1 MCFKSTEK
9 KYIKKYIRSKNPA
22 DRFWFSYNFDTTESQ
37 NGSGWRGPLGFACPK
52 SALLEPRA
60 ELFPLPPAQ
69 DPELTI
75 SWPLQP
81 ELPWIFSLGSAEP
94 LCWFLCH
101 LRRNLSPIHS
111 RSLLDCSCPAELPLQ
126 QGSGWFKSPTRSR
139 ACKSANSNLR
149 LLLCVEGLILFFSH

>member
-1 MCFKSTEK
+1 MGGKCVLRAQK
-9 KYIKKYIRSKNPA
+9 KVYKN
-22 DRFWFSYNFDTTESQ
+22 T
-37 NGSGWRGPLGFACPK
+37 LGARILQTGFGLVTILTPQ
-52 SALLEPRA
+52 SHRMA
-60 ELFPLPPAQ
+60 EAGGDLWGPPAPSLHPGAQGGAFPPPRCPQ

-94 LCWFLCH
+94 LCH
-101 LRRNLSPIHS
+101 LRRNLSPTHS

-126 QGSGWFKSPTRSR
+126 QGSGWFKSPTRSG
-139 ACKSANSNLR
+139 ACKSARSNLR